1 MFWRCCPVSR
11 YPLAM
16 ETKAALAY
24 VREFLRIYW
33 ANEHAH
39 EAWSRELEAQ
49 HGLTAKQYALLRA
62 VERSHDITTTSL
74 TELLGK
80 AQPAITQMLNRLE
93 KNGYITREVNPAD
106 KRKRELK
113 LTKKAQKVLDSV
125 EPVGPTRVALALEHA
140 NDREAGQVIKSM
152 ETIHDWMT
160 KRRMAP

>member
-1 MFWRCCPVSR
+1 MD
-11 YPLAM
+11 
-16 ETKAALAY
+16 TKTALAY

-33 ANEHAH
+33 DNEHAH
-39 EAWSRELEAQ
+39 ESWSRELEAE

-62 VERSHDITTTSL
+62 VERSDDITTTSL

-93 KNGYITREVNPAD
+93 KNGFITREVNPND

-113 LTKKAQKVLDSV
+113 LTRKAEKVLDSV

-140 NDREAGQVIKSM
+140 NEREAGQIIKAM
-152 ETIHDWMT
+152 ETLNEWMT
-160 KRRMAP
+160 KRKLKNTKSGAGK

>member
-1 MFWRCCPVSR
+1 MD
-11 YPLAM
+11 
-16 ETKAALAY
+16 TKTALVY

-39 EAWSRELEAQ
+39 EAWSRELEAN
-49 HGLTAKQYALLRA
+49 HGLTAKQYGLLRA
-62 VERSHDITTTSL
+62 IERSSDITTTLL

-93 KNGYITREVNPAD
+93 KNGFITREINTRD

-125 EPVGPTRVALALEHA
+125 QPIGPTRVALALEHA
-140 NDREAGQVIKSM
+140 NEREAGAVVKAM
-152 ETIHDWMT
+152 ETLHDWMT
-160 KRRMAP
+160 RRRVQ

>member
-1 MFWRCCPVSR
+1 MFWHYHPEHR
-11 YPLAM
+11 YPLGM
-16 ETKAALAY
+16 DTKTALAY

-33 ANEHAH
+33 DNEHAH

-62 VERSHDITTTSL
+62 VERSQDITTTSL

-93 KNGYITREVNPAD
+93 KGGFITREINPQD

-113 LTKKAQKVLDSV
+113 LTKLAQKVLESV
-125 EPVGPTRVALALEHA
+125 DPVGPTRVALALEHA
-140 NDREAGQVIKSM
+140 NDREAGQVIKAM
-152 ETIHDWMT
+152 ETVHQWMV
-160 KRRMAP
+160 KRKI